1 MFWDCDSGFRRN
13 REVKRGTIAG
23 SGEVESESESEV
35 SEIFTTKSIA
45 KRKFF
50 HQANNSTFEEGLL

>member
-1 MFWDCDSGFRRN
+1 M
-13 REVKRGTIAG
+13 AG
-23 SGEVESESESEV
+23 SGEVESESEM

>member
-23 SGEVESESESEV
+23 SGEVESESEM

-50 HQANNSTFEEGLL
+50 HQASNSTFEEGLL